1 MPFPWRRS
9 GTGKQR
15 ELAVSVIV
23 AAYNTGA
30 PLHEL
35 VRSLDGQSMPQD
47 QFEVIVVDDGSTD
60 GTGALLDQ
68 LAAVRENWTVRHIP
82 NSGWPGTPRNLG
94 ISVARGEF
102 VTFLDHDDY
111 LGPRA
116 LETAHAYARAHG
128 SDVVVAHEVG
138 VGRNI
143 GRFMFV
149 DNVPDAT
156 FENSPIVRLLTPHK
170 LYRRELLDRHGIR
183 FPEGKVRLEDH
194 QLTMQAY
201 FAAER
206 VSIYVDHPFYYWTYR
221 EDGAHAS
228 STEKDPHEYVEV
240 AVNRVLDI
248 VEQHT
253 EPGTRRDALMSHWL
267 ERKLLPI
274 VARPAMLDYAPDYR
288 RAMVDSVRQ
297 LVLERYPEHTDR
309 HLNFSGRLRVHLLR
323 SGDVDEMMALAREE
337 ADLTGRAAATK
348 VCWEHDSLRVR
359 VRAELVH
366 RDGTPV
372 LFRREG
378 GSVWWEPPQPL
389 EPSLS
394 QANLLDVTDDLT
406 DASCLLNVQT
416 RDGLVER
423 TFRVRGGVVLDPV
436 AEPALASADPGRVTV
451 AFEGW
456 AELPATVL
464 RSMGAGDS
472 RLVLDLRTEFEVLGW
487 RSLRRIPAP
496 PGWGETPAG
505 CREPEWAGQPEQPEP
520 RLEAYATRKGNLSI
534 KGPPVP
540 SPPPVVRADPPR
552 TLRRRATAAVRR
564 RAARVRRG

>member
-1 MPFPWRRS
+1 MSSPWRRIT
-9 GTGKQR
+9 TGLRRKP
-15 ELAVSVIV
+15 AVSVVV

-35 VRSLDGQSMPQD
+35 ARSLDGQSMPQD

-68 LAAVRENWTVRHIP
+68 LAAARKNWTVRHIP

-94 ISVARGEF
+94 ISLARGEF

-116 LETAHAYARAHG
+116 LETAHAYARAHH

-170 LYRRELLDRHGIR
+170 LYRRKLLDRHGIR

-201 FAAER
+201 FAARR
-206 VSIYVDHPFYYWTYR
+206 VSIYVDHPFYYWTRR
-221 EDGAHAS
+221 EDSDHAS
-228 STEKDPHEYVEV
+228 SMEKDPHEYVEV

-253 EPGTRRDALMSHWL
+253 EAGTSRDALMSHWL

-274 VARPAMLDYAPDYR
+274 VARPAMLDYALEYR
-288 RAMVDSVRQ
+288 QAMVDAVRQ

-309 HLNFSGRLRVHLLR
+309 HLNFSGRVRVHLLR
-323 SGDVDEMMALAREE
+323 SGHVNRMMALAREE
-337 ADLTGRAAATK
+337 ADMTARAAATE
-348 VCWEHDSLRVR
+348 VRWNEDSLRVR
-359 VRAELVH
+359 VRAVLVH
-366 RDGTPV
+366 RDGGPV
-372 LFRREG
+372 LFHRDG
-378 GSVWWEPPQPL
+378 QSVRWEPREAFDLSVSEAHLL
-389 EPSLS
+389 E
-394 QANLLDVTDDLT
+394 VTDDLPE
-406 DASCLLNVQT
+406 ASCLLNVQT

-423 TFRVRGGVVLDPV
+423 TFRVLGGVVLEPV
-436 AEPALASADPGRVTV
+436 AGTALESTDATCVSV
-451 AFEGW
+451 AFDGW
-456 AELPATVL
+456 AEVPATVL
-464 RSMGAGDS
+464 CGMGDGDH
-472 RLVLDLRTEFEVLGW
+472 RLVLDLRAEFEVFGW
-487 RSLRRIPAP
+487 RFLRRVSAP
-496 PGWGETPAG
+496 SGWGEAPDES
-505 CREPEWAGQPEQPEP
+505 REREWSGQTGLH
-520 RLEAYATRKGNLSI
+520 LEAYATRYGNLSI
-534 KGPPVP
+534 KGPPISTPARVAVP
-540 SPPPVVRADPPR
+540 APPPTLQRRVVAA
-552 TLRRRATAAVRR
+552 LRRRL
-564 RAARVRRG
+564 ARLRPR